1 MTVRN
6 DELVSPPPPLS
17 ERITRRG
24 KGTTYLKAL
33 FNLADVKGF
42 PMGFLNNLPSDS
54 LFVSVSDAVLGG

>member
-1 MTVRN
+1 MMN
-6 DELVSPPPPLS
+6 PPP
-17 ERITRRG
+17 TRRG
-24 KGTTYLKAL
+24 LRRRKGTTYLKAL